1 MKTTPHLLDEL
12 VKLTSIRDAE
22 LLEYSLLRTIQDILA
37 PVALSL
43 FRVSANGVPCY
54 QMTCDAEHG
63 PRVLAE
69 PAVDDDT
76 LAAAVSCQGLREA
89 QRVPRDDGSVLAV
102 YPVVELRGFT
112 TYLEV
117 VSRDS
122 EAQDESRL
130 IDGFLRFYENYCGL
144 LDYSQRD
151 QLTGLMNRKTFDESV
166 FKLFSSSDRYQIDA
180 AAARAESDR
189 RGSGHRGEFWLGM
202 VDIDHFKRINDGF
215 GHLYGDEVL
224 LLAAQVMQRGFRDT
238 DLLFRF
244 GGEEFVVI
252 TQNVDRDCARRVFE
266 RLRHAIESFRFP
278 QVGQVTI
285 SVGLVR
291 LVPGKLT
298 PILLDQAD
306 KALYYAKANG
316 RNQVVIY
323 EELKERGLI
332 AESQVAE
339 GSVDLF

>member
-43 FRVSANGVPCY
+43 FRISSGGVVCY
-54 QMTCDAEHG
+54 QMICDAEDG
-63 PRVLAE
+63 PRVVAE
-69 PAVDDDT
+69 PHIADDT
-76 LAAAVSCQGLREA
+76 VAAAAACSGLRAA
-89 QRVPRDDGSVLAV
+89 QRRPRQDGSELSV
-102 YPVVELRGFT
+102 YPVVEMRGFT

-117 VSRDS
+117 VTRGGT
-122 EAQDESRL
+122 AADESRL

-166 FKLFSSSDRYQIDA
+166 YKLFSSSERHQLDNA
-180 AAARAESDR
+180 VARAADDR
-189 RGSGHRGEFWLGM
+189 RGGQFRGQYWLGM
-202 VDIDHFKRINDGF
+202 VDVDHFKRINDGY

-224 LLAAQVMQRGFRDT
+224 LLAAQVMQRSFRDS

-252 TQNVDRDCARRVFE
+252 TQNVDRNSALRVFE
-266 RLRHAIESFRFP
+266 RLRAAIADFRFP
-278 QVGQVTI
+278 QVGQVTVSI
-285 SVGLVR
+285 GLVE

-306 KALYYAKANG
+306 KALYWAKQNG
-316 RNQVVIY
+316 RNQVVAY
-323 EELKERGLI
+323 QDLVERGAL
-332 AESQVAE
+332 AEGGVAE

>member
-22 LLEYSLLRTIQDILA
+22 LLEYSLLRTIQEVLS
-37 PVALSL
+37 PNVLSL
-43 FRVSANGVPCY
+43 FRLSSSGQPCY
-54 QMTCDAEHG
+54 HMVCDPEKG

-69 PAVDDDT
+69 PKVDSAT
-76 LAAAVSCQGLREA
+76 LAAAAECEGLRQA
-89 QRVPRDDGSVLAV
+89 VRKSRDDGLELSV

-117 VSRDS
+117 VDRPGDA
-122 EAQDESRL
+122 EEDARL

-166 FKLFSSSDRYQIDA
+166 FKLFSSSDRYQLDSGSVPDDQER
-180 AAARAESDR
+180 RA
-189 RGSGHRGEFWLGM
+189 GGHRGEFWLGM
-202 VDIDHFKRINDGF
+202 IDIDHFKRINDGF

-224 LLAAQVMQRGFRDT
+224 LLAAQVMQRSFRET

-252 TQNVDRDCARRVFE
+252 TQNVDRECARRVFE
-266 RLRHAIESFRFP
+266 RLRSSIEQFRFP
-278 QVGQVTI
+278 QVGQVTV
-285 SVGLVR
+285 SVGLVQ
-291 LVPGKLT
+291 LQPGKLT

-306 KALYYAKANG
+306 KALYYAKQHG
-316 RNQVVIY
+316 RNQVVIFQD
-323 EELKERGLI
+323 LLERGEMD
-332 AESQVAE
+332 ESEHAK

>member
-22 LLEYSLLRTIQDILA
+22 LLEYSLLRTIQEILS
-37 PVALSL
+37 PTVLSL
-43 FRVSANGVPCY
+43 FRLSARGQPCY
-54 QMTCDAEHG
+54 HMVCDAAHG
-63 PRVLAE
+63 PRVLTE
-69 PAVDDDT
+69 PAVSERT
-76 LAAAVSCQGLREA
+76 LAAAAECSGLR
-89 QRVPRDDGSVLAV
+89 QGVRHRLDDGQELSV

-117 VSRDS
+117 VDQLGD
-122 EAQDESRL
+122 AQEDSRL

-151 QLTGLMNRKTFDESV
+151 QLTGLMNRKTFDESLY
-166 FKLFSSSDRYQIDA
+166 KLFSAGERYQVDSSGVPA
-180 AAARAESDR
+180 ADER
-189 RGSGHRGEFWLGM
+189 RGAEHRGQFWLGM

-244 GGEEFVVI
+244 GGEEFVII
-252 TQNVDRDCARRVFE
+252 TQNVDRDCALRVFE
-266 RLRHAIESFRFP
+266 RLRTSIEQFRFP
-278 QVGQVTI
+278 QVGQVTVSI
-285 SVGLVR
+285 GLVQ

-298 PILLDQAD
+298 PLLLDQAD
-306 KALYYAKANG
+306 KALYYAKQHG

-323 EELKERGLI
+323 QDLVERG
-332 AESQVAE
+332 EVSEKEPNQ

>member
-22 LLEYSLLRTIQDILA
+22 LLEYSLLRTIQEILS
-37 PVALSL
+37 PTVLSL
-43 FRVSANGVPCY
+43 FRLSANGQPCY
-54 QMTCDAEHG
+54 QMVCDAEHG
-63 PRVLAE
+63 PRVVAE
-69 PAVDDDT
+69 PVVSART
-76 LAAAVSCQGLREA
+76 LEVAAECMGLR
-89 QRVPRDDGSVLAV
+89 QGVRRRLDDGQELSV

-117 VSRDS
+117 VDRFGDAK
-122 EAQDESRL
+122 EDARL

-166 FKLFSSSDRYQIDA
+166 FKLFSSGDRFQLDA
-180 AAARAESDR
+180 ASPRAKDDR
-189 RGSGHRGEFWLGM
+189 RIGAHRGEFWLGM
-202 VDIDHFKRINDGF
+202 VDIDHFKRINDSF

-224 LLAAQVMQRGFRDT
+224 LLASQVMQRGFRDT

-244 GGEEFVVI
+244 GGEEFVII
-252 TQNVDRDCARRVFE
+252 TQNVDRDGALHVFE
-266 RLRHAIESFRFP
+266 RLRQSIESFRFP

-285 SVGLVR
+285 SIGLVQ

-306 KALYYAKANG
+306 KALYYAKQHG
-316 RNQVVIY
+316 RNQVAVY
-323 EELKERGLI
+323 QDLVERGDI
-332 AESQVAE
+332 DETQHTQ

>member
-37 PVALSL
+37 PLVLSL
-43 FRVSANGVPCY
+43 FRISSGGVVCY
-54 QMTCDAEHG
+54 QMVCDAEHG
-63 PRVLAE
+63 PRVMAD
-69 PAVDDDT
+69 PQIADDT
-76 LAAAVSCQGLREA
+76 VAAAAACSGLRAA
-89 QRVPRDDGSVLAV
+89 QRRSRDDGSELSV
-102 YPVVELRGFT
+102 YPVVEMRGFT

-117 VSRDS
+117 VTRGGTAAD
-122 EAQDESRL
+122 EARL

-166 FKLFSSSDRYQIDA
+166 YKLFSSSERHQLDSA
-180 AAARAESDR
+180 VARAADDR
-189 RGSGHRGEFWLGM
+189 RGGQFRGQYWLGM
-202 VDIDHFKRINDGF
+202 VDVDHFKRINDGF

-224 LLAAQVMQRGFRDT
+224 LLAAQVMQRSFRDS

-252 TQNVDRDCARRVFE
+252 TQNVDRACALRVFE
-266 RLRHAIESFRFP
+266 RLRAAIAGFRFP
-278 QVGQVTI
+278 QVGQVTVSI
-285 SVGLVR
+285 GLVQ

-306 KALYYAKANG
+306 KALYWAKQNG
-316 RNQVVIY
+316 RNQVVVY
-323 EELKERGLI
+323 QDLVERGAI
-332 AESQVAE
+332 VEGGVAE